1 MEQVPGNLVEK
12 SSPLLKQLPSA
23 LNLSL
28 LVCEMGFQEREG
40 REAKLGW
47 VGVIASNEIKQ
58 CFAFMGC
65 PLHTGK
71 TQSILW
77 KFSELFLT
85 AHHEMGT
92 SLVHTEAPL
101 EMPPAL
107 GHPAAFKMSACC
119 PPPGLPATQPRS
131 LFPIFAWV

>member
-1 MEQVPGNLVEK
+1 MEQALGNLVEK
-12 SSPLLKQLPSA
+12 SSPLLKQLPGA

-28 LVCEMGFQEREG
+28 LVCEMVFQERDG
-40 REAKLGW
+40 GEAKLGW
-47 VGVIASNEIKQ
+47 VGVIALNEIKQ

-65 PLHTGK
+65 PLRTGK
-71 TQSILW
+71 TQGILW
-77 KFSELFLT
+77 KFTELFLT

-92 SLVHTEAPL
+92 SLVHTEAPS

-107 GHPAAFKMSACC
+107 GHPAAFKMPACS
-119 PPPGLPATQPRS
+119 PPPGLPTAQPGS